1 MIKNCDTIYHCLQK
15 FTRQEVLD
23 EGNKYKCEKC
33 KVTTRAT
40 KQFTIHRAPN
50 VLSIC
55 LKRFSMMGRN
65 RFRDFLLFGPGNF
78 KIDILDFQA
87 VGLKLWS
94 LCVGE
99 NLRGQKIETL
109 KVN

>member
-1 MIKNCDTIYHCLQK
+1 MIQNCDTIYHCLQK

-65 RFRDFLLFGPGNF
+65 RFEYFPSLDFE
-78 KIDILDFQA
+78 FQA
-87 VGLKLWS
+87 VALPLVICAQGK
-94 LCVGE
+94 
-99 NLRGQKIETL
+99 T
-109 KVN
+109 

>member
-65 RFRDFLLFGPGNF
+65 RFTEFLLFGPRNF

-87 VGLKLWS
+87 MVLKLRS
-94 LCVGE
+94 LYVGE
-99 NLRGQKIETL
+99 NLRGQKL
-109 KVN
+109 KRFK

>member
-1 MIKNCDTIYHCLQK
+1 MIQNCDTIYHCLQK

-65 RFRDFLLFGPGNF
+65 RFEIFPS
-78 KIDILDFQA
+78 LDFQA
-87 VGLKLWS
+87 VALVICAQGK
-94 LCVGE
+94 
-99 NLRGQKIETL
+99 T
-109 KVN
+109 